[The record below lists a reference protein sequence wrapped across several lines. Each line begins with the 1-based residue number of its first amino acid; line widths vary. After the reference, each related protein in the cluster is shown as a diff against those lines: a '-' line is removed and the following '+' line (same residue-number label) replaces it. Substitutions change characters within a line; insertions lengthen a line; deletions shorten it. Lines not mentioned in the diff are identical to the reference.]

1 MSTKQQMSNLRSV
14 CTLGERKLYWLA
26 RSIVLEIALRGCLMM
41 VFLDQTNVAR
51 SLPPRFSWHV
61 RDIRICARK
70 ES

>member
-14 CTLGERKLYWLA
+14 CTLGGRKLYWLA
-26 RSIVLEIALRGCLMM
+26 RSIVLEIALRRCLMM
-41 VFLDQTNVAR
+41 VLLDQTNVAR

-61 RDIRICARK
+61 RDIHICARK